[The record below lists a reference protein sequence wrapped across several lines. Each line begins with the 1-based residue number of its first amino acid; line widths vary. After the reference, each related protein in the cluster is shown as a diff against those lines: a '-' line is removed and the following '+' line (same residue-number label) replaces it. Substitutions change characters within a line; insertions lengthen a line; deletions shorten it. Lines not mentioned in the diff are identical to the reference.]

1 MIFLCFVKTLGYM
14 VNVYIYIYF
23 TLDTSCCMLIS
34 RRHTNHTHLVHN
46 HILTRTGPKINTF
59 SQYSERVFL
68 TMSVRCDPNICIYI
82 RRTNISKLNYL
93 FITHTSIH
101 YVSRVYTPNIPLPYH
116 MHIHR
121 RSIIYSTSVILV
133 GSECGQQVL
142 RHRSMCCGWFIGASR
157 PNKKVM
163 MAIYSIL
170 SVGTGMAINISL
182 YTLNM

>member
-14 VNVYIYIYF
+14 VDVYIYIYF
-23 TLDTSCCMLIS
+23 TLDASCCMLIS

-82 RRTNISKLNYL
+82 YIRRTNISKLNYL

-101 YVSRVYTPNIPLPYH
+101 YVSRVYTPNNPLPY
-116 MHIHR
+116 
-121 RSIIYSTSVILV
+121 IYTAGRLFIQPLLYQLAVNAGSRFCGIEACAAV
-133 GSECGQQVL
+133 G
-142 RHRSMCCGWFIGASR
+142 
-157 PNKKVM
+157 
-163 MAIYSIL
+163 L
-170 SVGTGMAINISL
+170 SVRAVRTRK
-182 YTLNM
+182 